1 MTLSSERRPA
11 HRSSGVEP
19 AWWIVAPPPT
29 GPFDGIVDFSAELAA
44 AINAI
49 EPARLIS
56 SHAGLAED
64 AGQDPSGI
72 FLQYSPPAF
81 VTADLPKL
89 LSLLSRL
96 RARGVPI
103 VTTVHEYWSP
113 ATLSPKRAV
122 WRWLCKRA
130 LRAVAARSSR
140 LVATT
145 PYAASFLLDA
155 GIPGAKHAA
164 IVPVGSGI
172 PSFARSASFGG
183 QAPSVGG
190 QAPLTIAM
198 FGQPAI
204 FDRAVVFAMARWIAE
219 QSPRPRW
226 IWVAR
231 SADEMR
237 GWWRELGAPEV
248 VEFHGGQPAGE
259 VAQLLSEADLAVAVY
274 DDGASTRR
282 SSLAAIMA
290 SGLPVVALDGR
301 FTDDRLRNSGA
312 FLLSPIGNAPAFI
325 TNLERAVNDAVLRR
339 TMAAASSRLYE
350 AELSWPQIAKQY
362 LDAAGN

>member
-11 HRSSGVEP
+11 HRSGGGEP

-29 GPFDGIVDFSAELAA
+29 GPFDGIVDFSRELAA
-44 AINAI
+44 AINTI

-56 SHAGLAED
+56 SHAGLDEG
-64 AGQDPSGI
+64 AGQNPSGI

-81 VTADLPKL
+81 VTAGLPKL
-89 LSLLSRL
+89 LSDLSRL

-113 ATLSPKRAV
+113 ASLSPKRAV

-130 LRAVAARSSR
+130 LRAVAARSGR

-145 PYAASFLLDA
+145 PYAASFLADA
-155 GIPGAKHAA
+155 GIPGARQAA

-172 PSFARSASFGG
+172 PAFARTVGAEG
-183 QAPSVGG
+183 QARDGR
-190 QAPLTIAM
+190 QLTIAM

-204 FDRAVVFAMARWIAE
+204 FDRAVVLAMAQWIAA
-219 QSPRPRW
+219 QSLRPRW
-226 IWVAR
+226 IWIAR

-237 GWWRELGAPEV
+237 GWWRELGAPDV

-312 FLLSPIGNAPAFI
+312 FLLSAVGHAPAFI
-325 TNLERAVNDAVLRR
+325 ANLERAVRDAALRR
-339 TMAAASSRLYE
+339 EMAASSSRLYE
-350 AELSWPQIAKQY
+350 AELSWPQIARQY
-362 LDAAGN
+362 LEIAKR

>member
-1 MTLSSERRPA
+1 MTVSSERRPA
-11 HRSSGVEP
+11 PE
-19 AWWIVAPPPT
+19 WLIVAPPPT
-29 GPFDGIVDFSAELAA
+29 GPFDGIVDFSAALAA

-56 SHAGLAED
+56 SHAELAEVVTR
-64 AGQDPSGI
+64 GI

-89 LSLLSRL
+89 LSNLSRL

-113 ATLSPKRAV
+113 ATLSLKRAV

-130 LRAVAARSSR
+130 LAAVAARSSR

-145 PYAASFLLDA
+145 PYAARFLA
-155 GIPGAKHAA
+155 ESGIPGAKDAA

-172 PSFARSASFGG
+172 PSSAGSESAGGRAGDGRSA
-183 QAPSVGG
+183 V
-190 QAPLTIAM
+190 TIAM

-204 FDRAVVFAMARWIAE
+204 FDRVVVLAMAQWIAQ

-226 IWVAR
+226 IWNGR

-237 GWWRELGAPEV
+237 AWWRELGAPEV
-248 VEFHGGQPAGE
+248 VEFHGGQPAAD
-259 VAQLLSEADLAVAVY
+259 VAQLLSQADLAVAVY

-282 SSLAAIMA
+282 SSLAAIVA
-290 SGLPVVALDGR
+290 SGLPIVALDGR

-312 FLLSPIGNAPAFI
+312 FLFSPIGNAPAFVV
-325 TNLERAVNDAVLRR
+325 NLQRAVTDVALRKQ
-339 TMAAASSRLYE
+339 MAAASSRLY
-350 AELSWPQIAKQY
+350 ATELSWPRIARQY
-362 LDAAGN
+362 LEAAQP

>member
-11 HRSSGVEP
+11 RRSSGVEP
-19 AWWIVAPPPT
+19 EWWIVAPPPT

-44 AINAI
+44 AINAT
-49 EPARLIS
+49 EPARLLS
-56 SHAGLAED
+56 SHAGLAEIT
-64 AGQDPSGI
+64 GGDPQGI

-81 VTADLPKL
+81 VTAELPKL
-89 LSLLSRL
+89 LSQLSRL

-155 GIPGAKHAA
+155 GIPGAQHAA

-172 PSFARSASFGG
+172 PALARAVDSEG
-183 QAPSVGG
+183 QARD
-190 QAPLTIAM
+190 ARPLTIAM

-204 FDRAVVFAMARWIAE
+204 FDRAVVLAMARWIAE

-226 IWVAR
+226 IWIAR

-237 GWWRELGAPEV
+237 GWWRELGAPDV
-248 VEFHGGQPAGE
+248 VEFHGGQPAAE
-259 VAQLLSEADLAVAVY
+259 VAQLLRESDLAVAVY

-312 FLLSPIGNAPAFI
+312 FLLSPIGNGPVFI
-325 TNLERAVNDAVLRR
+325 ANLERTVNDAALRR
-339 TMAAASSRLYE
+339 QMAASSSRLYE

-362 LDAAGN
+362 LEAARK